1 MKKLIFISL
10 IALFACKQKVPEFKS
25 LSKKTSF
32 RYEQFGDGEETAK
45 QGETLSLSLLFT
57 KEKDTLHYVP
67 NYPYFIE
74 VGSGPIDSLW
84 HLLKVGDSITFRLPR
99 SMVNQHFRFYQ
110 LLQSDAGMVDMH
122 VRLHEK
128 YADKKE
134 ADLAQKMALSKR
146 ELEEQSALRS
156 YLKNLKDSLESYD
169 GIYRK
174 VGGEPS
180 GDSIQYG
187 SEVSIQYKGS
197 FLNGYI
203 FDNTANK
210 KVTPT
215 FVYGKEYQMIEG
227 MQLALKGLRE
237 GESVKIIL
245 PSRRAFGGEGSL
257 AGIVPPYTAVIFEV
271 EILKVT
277 N

>member
-1 MKKLIFISL
+1 MRNVFFIGI
-10 IALFACKQKVPEFKS
+10 IALFACKQKAPEFKP
-25 LSKKTSF
+25 LSKSTSF
-32 RYEQFGDGEETAK
+32 RYHQFGEGSETAK
-45 QGETLSLSLLFT
+45 QGEILSLSLLFT
-57 KEKDTLHYVP
+57 KERDTLHYVP
-67 NYPYFIE
+67 NYPYFME
-74 VGSGPIDSLW
+74 VGSASIDSLW
-84 HLLKVGDSITFRLPR
+84 MLLKVGDSITFRLPR
-99 SMVNQHFRFYQ
+99 SVVNQHFRFYQ
-110 LLQSDAGMVDMH
+110 LLQSDAGTVDMH

-128 YADKKE
+128 YADKQK
-134 ADLAQKMALSKR
+134 ANLAQTLALSKR
-146 ELEEQSALRS
+146 EVEEQSALRS
-156 YLKNLKDSLESYD
+156 YLKKLKDSLESYE

-174 VGGEPS
+174 VGGRAS

-187 SEVSIQYKGS
+187 SEVSIQYKGR

-203 FDNTANK
+203 FDNTADK

-245 PSRRAFGGEGSL
+245 PSRRAFGEEGSL